1 MEILGCKSMT
11 SIKNSYQNKENRK
24 EKALTTDR
32 VQSVDRFFAPDD
44 QTAKEAATAIDE
56 KLRDMANRIFGKPFA
71 KSRYWK
77 IDGNDG
83 SVIDTSLST
92 PIINRDY
99 KESYYQ
105 NNTVNDIERALR
117 VFLKWE
123 MIPGDL
129 SLKDKVAFRRLID
142 STLGEDRLDHSVKTG
157 LKEIVKQCQSSPFSR
172 ESFWFIEGKDLG
184 LNTNLLALYPI
195 GDQYI
200 IYGPKRG
207 IDQMEKSIKEIMRF
221 GGFKFETPDW
231 EELVFSFVNYGYIPY
246 ASSYILSIENSLGNE
261 IGVFHCRKGNVAESH
276 LNKDILLH
284 VSPKLFRKLT
294 SAGLPNFALIPICR
308 LVKRNKRNELV
319 HSLEKALL
327 LCMEHGLVPEAMPD
341 PVKQEFRDL
350 IRRYEETK
358 KKKPESL
365 KAKAPGKRLLSEKE
379 IKQSEVSEGIQSE
392 AAVKRTKKGSDRKT
406 VKNAA
411 EKVDR
416 SDVAQNGAKEGPI
429 IEHTGKSSISL
440 KMKKPKKKMEEQK
453 ETGVKMQD
461 ESLEMKKERQYVEF
475 WKKALDQ
482 LKKLT
487 DEAHL
492 DGYYDPI
499 FKQLAN
505 RLTDNEFRLAVV
517 GQFSSG
523 KSTFINAIIGKD
535 ILSHA
540 LDETTAAITRI
551 INVKADDPRAN
562 TGIIRFQ
569 NGTEKKLD
577 DFSQLKT
584 YTTKSSTTYEVAK
597 EIRLVELYVPFIP
610 DGTPLILVDTPGLN
624 GTSGLETITNDLV
637 REANACIYLFQA
649 RGLSEKDLDY
659 LKFIRD
665 YQHSFIFVQGFMD
678 DIHSSEGETPESK
691 LKKLKESLQQNVFG
705 EKNTNYWKVCGVS
718 ALQELAGKDAGI
730 TRLYQN
736 ADHDLTTEERLQLRK
751 SSGFSSFRDILSKDF
766 SGDKLI
772 QIKYRDTAEAV
783 CSLAREIR
791 DLVHG
796 KLEKKEKAWEMS
808 QEAQNL
814 KNLTERKNGLEKAKK
829 EQEEALSGCV
839 ENVCDKILEVCNDQM
854 AKWAEQCVN
863 KQKERID
870 QLSTLDSVKAY
881 QKEVPIILKREIDGW
896 SLTIDRYVGQS
907 FQELHSLILNRIERY
922 TSQNLEALQSN
933 MPIRTARITLPEQAF
948 SMDWSGMKWIQDQID
963 AKQRE
968 IDRAESAWE
977 SSQGKVWSYESNQRS
992 IKSQLDDIG
1001 AIERARLARLGGRP
1015 DPKEV
1020 WHDSHKKWYQFWKSS
1035 GYWSTDDSNVKEWE
1049 NERTR
1054 IHNERVQE
1062 ETRLKNQLRE
1072 VNRELGNARYSVR
1085 ENKDRKE
1092 QLEEERTR
1100 LYRQLNSK
1108 KALYEKEERVA
1119 KKNYLNNCRNTIRES
1134 IAAYFNDESSGQI
1147 RKMMDYLKG
1156 EIKEEEKAQTE
1167 EALKLYRKVLD
1178 DEIRDIGTSADNLK
1192 KQVNAIKAQK
1202 ESITAL
1208 VKEMEAGLA

>member
-1 MEILGCKSMT
+1 
-11 SIKNSYQNKENRK
+11 
-24 EKALTTDR
+24 
-32 VQSVDRFFAPDD
+32 
-44 QTAKEAATAIDE
+44 
-56 KLRDMANRIFGKPFA
+56 
-71 KSRYWK
+71 
-77 IDGNDG
+77 
-83 SVIDTSLST
+83 
-92 PIINRDY
+92 
-99 KESYYQ
+99 
-105 NNTVNDIERALR
+105 
-117 VFLKWE
+117 
-123 MIPGDL
+123 
-129 SLKDKVAFRRLID
+129 
-142 STLGEDRLDHSVKTG
+142 
-157 LKEIVKQCQSSPFSR
+157 
-172 ESFWFIEGKDLG
+172 
-184 LNTNLLALYPI
+184 
-195 GDQYI
+195 
-200 IYGPKRG
+200 
-207 IDQMEKSIKEIMRF
+207 
-221 GGFKFETPDW
+221 
-231 EELVFSFVNYGYIPY
+231 
-246 ASSYILSIENSLGNE
+246 
-261 IGVFHCRKGNVAESH
+261 
-276 LNKDILLH
+276 
-284 VSPKLFRKLT
+284 
-294 SAGLPNFALIPICR
+294 
-308 LVKRNKRNELV
+308 
-319 HSLEKALL
+319 
-327 LCMEHGLVPEAMPD
+327 
-341 PVKQEFRDL
+341 
-350 IRRYEETK
+350 
-358 KKKPESL
+358 
-365 KAKAPGKRLLSEKE
+365 
-379 IKQSEVSEGIQSE
+379 
-392 AAVKRTKKGSDRKT
+392 
-406 VKNAA
+406 
-411 EKVDR
+411 
-416 SDVAQNGAKEGPI
+416 
-429 IEHTGKSSISL
+429 
-440 KMKKPKKKMEEQK
+440 
-453 ETGVKMQD
+453 
-461 ESLEMKKERQYVEF
+461 
-475 WKKALDQ
+475 
-482 LKKLT
+482 
-487 DEAHL
+487 
-492 DGYYDPI
+492 
-499 FKQLAN
+499 
-505 RLTDNEFRLAVV
+505 
-517 GQFSSG
+517 
-523 KSTFINAIIGKD
+523 
-535 ILSHA
+535 
-540 LDETTAAITRI
+540 
-551 INVKADDPRAN
+551 
-562 TGIIRFQ
+562 
-569 NGTEKKLD
+569 
-577 DFSQLKT
+577 
-584 YTTKSSTTYEVAK
+584 
-597 EIRLVELYVPFIP
+597 
-610 DGTPLILVDTPGLN
+610 
-624 GTSGLETITNDLV
+624 
-637 REANACIYLFQA
+637 
-649 RGLSEKDLDY
+649 
-659 LKFIRD
+659 
-665 YQHSFIFVQGFMD
+665 
-678 DIHSSEGETPESK
+678 
-691 LKKLKESLQQNVFG
+691 
-705 EKNTNYWKVCGVS
+705 
-718 ALQELAGKDAGI
+718 
-730 TRLYQN
+730 
-736 ADHDLTTEERLQLRK
+736 
-751 SSGFSSFRDILSKDF
+751 
-766 SGDKLI
+766 
-772 QIKYRDTAEAV
+772 
-783 CSLAREIR
+783 
-791 DLVHG
+791 
-796 KLEKKEKAWEMS
+796 MS